1 MYSWW
6 SKNSLATIYFV
17 FMQATCHF
25 FCVRVCVFEKPCWL
39 DIVLWDGYFSVPF
52 KSFVLLKLIWWL
64 YPSESQWNYQNHF
77 ISHMS
82 WKLNYSQHAITTGLK
97 QNNINT
103 STLLITSDFNSPS
116 KRGIQYQLSHTRG
129 NSQQISWWINFL
141 IWQKVKWTY
150 FLSSSSLA
158 VSISIPSWS
167 HCRVITSEP
176 IKRVATSGRQIH
188 SLISRCSATSCRS
201 TSPSCPHHSK
211 RRPHTTG
218 ERKNVPIVFGH

>member
-1 MYSWW
+1 MVIVPIWITMKLPKPFHIPYE
-6 SKNSLATIYFV
+6 LETQLFL
-17 FMQATCHF
+17 TCDHH
-25 FCVRVCVFEKPCWL
+25 RP
-39 DIVLWDGYFSVPF
+39 
-52 KSFVLLKLIWWL
+52 
-64 YPSESQWNYQNHF
+64 QTN
-77 ISHMS
+77 
-82 WKLNYSQHAITTGLK
+82 
-97 QNNINT
+97 
-103 STLLITSDFNSPS
+103 TLLITLDFNSPS
-116 KRGIQYQLSHTRG
+116 NRGIQYQLCHTRG

-218 ERKNVPIVFGH
+218 ERKNVHIVFGH